1 MRTVTFPTLDG
12 HWTPITA
19 GTKLKPGK
27 LLPLVLDG
35 VPIVA
40 FRDRLGRAQAL
51 IDRCPHRSIKLSIG
65 KLTKDDTIQCAFH
78 GWRFDGTGACLAIPL
93 NPDAKLSPVRAQ
105 ALACEE
111 AEGLLWIYAGVA
123 EQAPPLAMP
132 APLGQGWFGSVVE
145 RDWPVHW
152 SRSVQTSLDIA
163 HIPFVHLRS
172 IGAAF
177 GRALGKMPNAQ
188 LGHRL
193 DQHADGGFRLDWWVE
208 MRGRETPPD
217 IGWVAFHPPHAMSLG
232 IPQKKPG
239 REALL
244 IIYAVPLAEGQCR
257 NIVIARRNFGKNAIL
272 PRIFDLLTPI
282 ILGEDK
288 RNLSTAWPGEV
299 PIAGEEVSVPSD
311 VPSIAF
317 QKWYASWRRT
327 TKCEA

>member
-19 GTKLKPGK
+19 SIKVKPGK

-35 VPIVA
+35 LPIVV
-40 FRDRLGRAQAL
+40 FRDRSGRAQAL

-65 KLTKDDTIQCAFH
+65 KLTQDDTIQCAFH
-78 GWRFDGTGACLAIPL
+78 GWRFDGTGACRAIPL

-111 AEGLLWIYAGVA
+111 AEGLLWIYAGIA
-123 EQAPPLAMP
+123 EQAPPIAMP
-132 APLGQGWFGSVVE
+132 APLGQGWFGSIVE

-152 SRSVQTSLDIA
+152 SRSVQTSLDVA
-163 HIPFVHLRS
+163 HIPFVHPRS

-177 GRALGKMPNAQ
+177 GRALGKMPNAE

-193 DQHADGGFRLDWWVE
+193 DQQADGGFRMDWWVE
-208 MRGRETPPD
+208 TRGSETPPD

-272 PRIFDLLTPI
+272 PRIFDLLTPV

-317 QKWYASWRRT
+317 QKWYINWRRT
-327 TKCEA
+327 AKCEA